1 MDLDSFTV
9 NFGVKYRTAI
19 QMTHQIGKVSFKTLV
34 FFCWNLLKELMRFIS
49 GPDTLNGLLHR
60 MCIHLF

>member
-34 FFCWNLLKELMRFIS
+34 FFLLESLKRADAVHFWTRYIEWTFA
-49 GPDTLNGLLHR
+49 
-60 MCIHLF
+60 